1 MNKSPTA
8 FLYRAVNTVTAATAV
23 TKPDPQKRTDFFFS
37 LFLHSHHYNY
47 RIIVRCYLAQTFY
60 ENLARD
66 NHIDQVVFIINL
78 MNTTR
83 ETRIEIN
90 IGREIRQVVF
100 DSFRM
105 IGLIFNT

>member
-60 ENLARD
+60 ENLVLTVPGKIDHAARD
-66 NHIDQVVFIINL
+66 NHIDQVVFII
-78 MNTTR
+78 R
-83 ETRIEIN
+83 
-90 IGREIRQVVF
+90 
-100 DSFRM
+100 
-105 IGLIFNT
+105 

>member
-1 MNKSPTA
+1 
-8 FLYRAVNTVTAATAV
+8 
-23 TKPDPQKRTDFFFS
+23 
-37 LFLHSHHYNY
+37 
-47 RIIVRCYLAQTFY
+47 
-60 ENLARD
+60 
-66 NHIDQVVFIINL
+66 

-105 IGLIFNT
+105 IGLIFIPDIIADVLFLKKSFFKIIRKGHYIGIIDIENGEHGYTIRTLIYNMRFQALQ